1 MKLLMENWRKFLAE
15 EKLPLGKVAFAN
27 DDDDEEN
34 DEPDTGLE
42 SMLIKALQGHF
53 GPDKQLK
60 KNTTD
65 AIINLIDKR
74 LYPDVFQRVQEG
86 DIYMGFYAPKEYY
99 EKSFG
104 PLPKRSKW
112 YRAPIDALMKRAKK
126 TFKDN
131 SDAPSYVPRQKET
144 TQTSLFPD
152 LDKRTASSWTTDI
165 GTAKSFADSADPSD
179 GEVSIILIADASN
192 PDNYFISSEP
202 LYKFD
207 FAEDFRGEAEVLGV
221 GDIKIK
227 ELVWLYGYYDE
238 WRDEEAESEEE

>member
-1 MKLLMENWRKFLAE
+1 MGWRRPRPCETSWRKVMKTFRDFLE
-15 EKLPLGKVAFAN
+15 
-27 DDDDEEN
+27 DDSTELDERVDSIQTRLKRAKAARKN
-34 DEPDTGLE
+34 RAKMKIGAKKARRR
-42 SMLIKALQGHF
+42 IK
-53 GPDKQLK
+53 
-60 KNTTD
+60 
-65 AIINLIDKR
+65 IDK
-74 LYPDVFQRVQEG
+74 
-86 DIYMGFYAPKEYY
+86 KT
-99 EKSFG
+99 
-104 PLPKRSKW
+104 
-112 YRAPIDALMKRAKK
+112 LMKRAKK